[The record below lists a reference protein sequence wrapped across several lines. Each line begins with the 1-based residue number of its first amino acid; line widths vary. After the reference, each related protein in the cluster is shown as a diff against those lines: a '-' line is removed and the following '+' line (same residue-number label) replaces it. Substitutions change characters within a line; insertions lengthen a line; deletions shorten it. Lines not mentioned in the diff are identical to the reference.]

1 MALDSKMINA
11 IFLSTATFPHPMLKL
26 AQGAEAVLYKDR
38 GTIIKE
44 RLSKAYRL
52 PQLDQSLRQFRTRRE
67 AKVLQKLEE
76 LNFPAPHLQDF
87 SDKRMSIIM
96 DFVPGE
102 KLRDVL
108 AEEDDYEQLA
118 KEIGNK
124 VGLLHDNDL
133 IHGDLT
139 TSNMI
144 QHEETG
150 EIFLIDFGLSSFSD
164 KNEDKA
170 VDLHLLDRALESK
183 HHEKYPG
190 IFEKVLEGYRE
201 SNPEAAEV
209 LKRFAQVQKR
219 GRNKK

>member
-1 MALDSKMINA
+1 MIK
-11 IFLSTATFPHPMLKL
+11 I
-26 AQGAEAVLYKDR
+26 AQGAEAILYKDR

-67 AKVLQKLEE
+67 AKILQKLEE
-76 LNFPAPHLQDF
+76 LHFPAPHLREF
-87 SDKRMSIIM
+87 SDKRMSIVM
-96 DFVPGE
+96 DFIPGE
-102 KLRDVL
+102 KLRDIL
-108 AEEDDYEQLA
+108 AIEDDYEILA
-118 KEIGNK
+118 KEVGNK
-124 VGLLHDNDL
+124 VGLLHNNDL

-144 QHEETG
+144 KHGETG
-150 EIFLIDFGLSSFSD
+150 EVMLIDFGLSSFSD

-190 IFEKVLEGYRE
+190 IFDKVLQGYQE

-219 GRNKK
+219 GRNKRK

>member
-1 MALDSKMINA
+1 
-11 IFLSTATFPHPMLKL
+11 MLKI
-26 AQGAEAVLYKDR
+26 AQGAEAVLFKDR

-52 PQLDQSLRQFRTRRE
+52 PHLDQSLRQFRTRRE
-67 AKVLQKLEE
+67 AKILQKLEE
-76 LNFPAPHLQDF
+76 LNFPAPHLRDF
-87 SDKRMSIIM
+87 SDKRMSLVM
-96 DFVPGE
+96 DFIPGE
-102 KLRDVL
+102 KLRDIL
-108 AEEDDYEQLA
+108 AVEDDYEILA

-144 QHEETG
+144 QHEETR

-164 KNEDKA
+164 KVEDKA

-190 IFEKVLEGYRE
+190 IFEKVLEGYKE

>member
-1 MALDSKMINA
+1 MIK
-11 IFLSTATFPHPMLKL
+11 I
-26 AQGAEAVLYKDR
+26 AQGAEAILYKDR

-52 PQLDQSLRQFRTRRE
+52 PHLDESLRQFRTRRE
-67 AKVLQKLEE
+67 AKILQKLEE
-76 LNFPAPHLQDF
+76 LDFPAPHLQDF
-87 SDKRMSIIM
+87 SDKRMSIVM

-108 AEEDDYEQLA
+108 AVEDDYEILA
-118 KEIGNK
+118 QEVGKK
-124 VGLLHDNDL
+124 VGLLHNNDL

-144 QHEETG
+144 QHADTG

-190 IFEKVLEGYRE
+190 IFDRVLQGYQE

-219 GRNKK
+219 GRNKKK

>member
-1 MALDSKMINA
+1 MIK
-11 IFLSTATFPHPMLKL
+11 I
-26 AQGAEAVLYKDR
+26 AQGAEAILYKDR

-52 PQLDQSLRQFRTRRE
+52 PHLDESLRQFRTRRE
-67 AKVLQKLEE
+67 AKILQKLEE
-76 LNFPAPHLQDF
+76 LNFPAPHLRDF
-87 SDKRMSIIM
+87 SDKRMSIVM

-108 AEEDDYEQLA
+108 AENDDYEVLA
-118 KEIGNK
+118 QEIGEK
-124 VGLLHDNDL
+124 VGRLHQND
-133 IHGDLT
+133 IVHGDLT

-144 QHEETG
+144 QHGETG
-150 EIFLIDFGLSSFSD
+150 ELMLIDFGLSSFSD
-164 KNEDKA
+164 KIEDKA

-190 IFEKVLEGYRE
+190 IFDKVLQGYQE

-209 LKRFAQVQKR
+209 LKRFAQVQRR